1 MSISLIE
8 NFSLF
13 QIIIILVTYL
23 FASSVKGV
31 TGLGFSTV
39 CLPFLALTVGLKAAL
54 PLLIIPSLLSNMII
68 MQQVDNFKT
77 TLYRFWPMLLATSLG
92 VIFGLTLLSA
102 IDGKLAGAAL
112 GLILILWCMF
122 SYITPDLKVPEPK
135 ERQFGVL
142 SGLTTGFIN
151 GLTGSQVMPCVPY
164 LMALK
169 LDKNVFIQATNTS
182 FTISSLVMAI
192 GLIRL
197 ELFTVN
203 VLKLS
208 MVGLI
213 FVFLGLK
220 LGAKIR
226 SQLSPGSFR
235 IAALAIL
242 FITALGLL
250 LKAAWN

>member
-39 CLPFLALTVGLKAAL
+39 CLPLLALTVGLKAAL

-68 MQQVDNFKT
+68 MQQVDNFQT

-102 IDGKLAGAAL
+102 IDGKLAGAVL

-208 MVGLI
+208 VFGLI

-226 SQLSPGSFR
+226 SQLSPDSFQ

>member
-1 MSISLIE
+1 MKKVG
-8 NFSLF
+8 NF
-13 QIIIILVTYL
+13 Q
-23 FASSVKGV
+23 
-31 TGLGFSTV
+31 
-39 CLPFLALTVGLKAAL
+39 
-54 PLLIIPSLLSNMII
+54 
-68 MQQVDNFKT
+68 T
-77 TLYRFWPMLLATSLG
+77 TLYRFRPMLLATSLG
-92 VIFGLTLLSA
+92 VIFGLTLLSV
-102 IDGKLAGAAL
+102 IDGNLAGAVL

-122 SYITPDLKVPEPK
+122 SYIAPDFKLPEPK
-135 ERQFGVL
+135 ERQIGIL
-142 SGLTTGFIN
+142 SGLSTGFIN

-169 LDKNVFIQATNTS
+169 LDKNMFIQATNAS

-226 SQLSPGSFR
+226 SQLSPDSFR
-235 IAALAIL
+235 MAALAML
-242 FITALGLL
+242 SITALGLL
-250 LKAAWN
+250 LKASWN

>member
-1 MSISLIE
+1 
-8 NFSLF
+8 
-13 QIIIILVTYL
+13 
-23 FASSVKGV
+23 
-31 TGLGFSTV
+31 
-39 CLPFLALTVGLKAAL
+39 
-54 PLLIIPSLLSNMII
+54 
-68 MQQVDNFKT
+68 
-77 TLYRFWPMLLATSLG
+77 
-92 VIFGLTLLSA
+92 
-102 IDGKLAGAAL
+102 
-112 GLILILWCMF
+112 
-122 SYITPDLKVPEPK
+122 
-135 ERQFGVL
+135 
-142 SGLTTGFIN
+142 
-151 GLTGSQVMPCVPY
+151 MPCVPY

-182 FTISSLVMAI
+182 FTVSSLVMAI

-226 SQLSPGSFR
+226 SQLSPDSFR
-235 IAALAIL
+235 MAALAML

-250 LKAAWN
+250 LKASWN